1 VLRMEVLH
9 RRQQSDRQMDRQ
21 VNRSKTNKAHARVS
35 AEPPEHLPDE
45 REGMTKTQPPRV
57 HVVLASADSDSY
69 RSLRR
74 RPLSRAE
81 RFKLGRSLRQQVPR
95 SSMRDWKAPA
105 NRPDPVK
112 QIMHSHEGRLDWLIP
127 IRVARMVVSPYNFL
141 RGTAVV
147 MANDVAQL
155 PATGITPVIC
165 GDAHLGNFGFYASP
179 ERDLVIDLNDFDEAH
194 PGAWEWDLRRL
205 VASIWV
211 AGRQN
216 GSTEAQ
222 CHASVAACVAAY
234 RQEVRFLAN
243 EPLLSRS
250 FQRLDVHRL
259 HETATEKSLR
269 GEIARAAKRAQSR
282 TSDRALPRFTTERNG
297 KRYIVDE
304 PPLITRVSAAEADL
318 IAVALDE
325 YLTTLVPHWHRV
337 LGGYTLVDIAHK
349 VVGVGSVGLRA
360 YVALLEGSSADDVV
374 FLQLKQARRSVLARF
389 VHGDSAWHA
398 HQGQRVVEYQQ
409 ALQTVSDP
417 LLGWTS
423 IDGLQYYVRQ
433 FRNMKGTIPLD
444 AIDAAALTDYAGIV
458 GHLLAKGHARTS
470 GASMI
475 AGYVGASDKL
485 DRSLCRFACA
495 YADQTE
501 ADHQALVKAVARG
514 ALPVEY
520 GEQGARET
528 AFRRRR
534 EDDQETGGEPVA
546 PESPP

>member
-1 VLRMEVLH
+1 M
-9 RRQQSDRQMDRQ
+9 
-21 VNRSKTNKAHARVS
+21 NKTRTGM
-35 AEPPEHLPDE
+35 LPDQPGRPSGEE
-45 REGMTKTQPPRV
+45 RGMAPNQAPAG
-57 HVVLASADSDSY
+57 HVVLADADSDSY

-74 RPLSRAE
+74 RPMSRAE
-81 RFKLGRSLRQQVPR
+81 RFELGRSLRDRVPR
-95 SSMRDWKAPA
+95 NTLGDWKAPA
-105 NRPDPVK
+105 TRPDPVE
-112 QIMHSHEGRLDWLIP
+112 QIMRSHEGRLDRLIP
-127 IRVARMVVSPYNFL
+127 IRVGRMIASPYGFL

-147 MANDVAQL
+147 MAEDVAHL
-155 PATGITPVIC
+155 PATGITPVVC
-165 GDAHLGNFGFYASP
+165 GDSHLGNFGFYASP

-211 AGRQN
+211 AGRHT
-216 GSTEAQ
+216 GASESQ
-222 CHASVAACVAAY
+222 CHDSVASCVAAY
-234 RQEVRFLAN
+234 REEVRFLAN

-250 FQRLDVHRL
+250 YQRIDVDRL
-259 HETATEKSLR
+259 HETATDAALR
-269 GEIARAAKRAQSR
+269 GEIARAAKRARSR
-282 TSDRALPRFTTERNG
+282 TSDRALPRFTTERDG
-297 KRYIVDE
+297 RRCIVDE
-304 PPLITRVSAAEADL
+304 PPLITRVPDAEAES
-318 IAVALDE
+318 IAASLDA
-325 YLTTLVPHWHRV
+325 YLDTLAPHWRRV

-423 IDGLQYYVRQ
+423 IDGRQYYVRQ

-444 AIDAAALTDYAGIV
+444 ALDAAALTDYAGIV

-475 AGYVGASDKL
+475 AGYAGSSDKL
-485 DRSLCRFACA
+485 DKALCRFARA

-501 ADHQALVKAVARG
+501 ADHAVLVKAVARG
-514 ALPVEY
+514 LLPVEY
-520 GEQGARET
+520 VEQAGGKT
-528 AFRRRR
+528 AFR
-534 EDDQETGGEPVA
+534 P
-546 PESPP
+546 